1 MPKPFMPKHNS
12 FAHRTAVCAALLGT
26 ALCTAGPVFAATAQ
40 DGAAPSKPET
50 TPEVKVDHSAVDRGR
65 APGTSY
71 APLVQ
76 KVAPSVVEIT
86 VTEKAQRNPHGFSQ
100 DQLDQLRRLFGQ
112 GGGGLEG
119 PGPGEGGPFPHG
131 GGGGAPVMRG
141 LGSGVIVSPDG
152 YILTNNHVVNNAS
165 EISVALADGR
175 VFPHAKVIGADPK
188 TDIAVIKINAENLP
202 ALTFADS
209 SQISVGDV
217 VLAIGNPFGIGQTV
231 TQGIVSGKDRVTAG
245 GDQDEDFIQT
255 DAAINPG
262 NSGGALVDMDGR
274 LVGINSEIL
283 SRSGGSQGVGLAIPS
298 NLCQW
303 AMTSLVKTGHI
314 ERGFMGV
321 SIQDVTPDLA
331 KDFKLDHITGA
342 LVSDVVPGSPA
353 ERGGLKSGDVI
364 REYDNHPVKDASQF
378 KLQVA
383 ETSPG
388 SKATIGFIRDGET
401 KSVDLTVGHFPN
413 EKVAGN
419 DDGAQGGHKDALA
432 GVGVAD
438 LDQGVRTEANIPENV
453 RGALI
458 TEVAPNSPA
467 AEAGLAPGDVITEI
481 NHQPVR
487 TAQDAVNDTQKPVG
501 DQTLVKIWTN
511 RGSHYVTV
519 DESARE

>member
-1 MPKPFMPKHNS
+1 MPKPFMPKYQA
-12 FAHRTAVCAALLGT
+12 FAQRTAVCAALLGT
-26 ALCTAGPVFAATAQ
+26 AFCTAGPVFAATAE
-40 DGAAPSKPET
+40 DGANAPKAET
-50 TPEVKVDHSAVDRGR
+50 TPDVKVDHSAVDRGR
-65 APGTSY
+65 APATSY

-76 KVAPSVVEIT
+76 KVAPSVVKIE
-86 VTEKAQRNPHGFSQ
+86 VTEKAQRNPHGFSP

-112 GGGGLEG
+112 GGGNG
-119 PGPGEGGPFPHG
+119 PEEGEGSPFQRG
-131 GGGGAPVMRG
+131 GGGGEPVMHG
-141 LGSGVIVSPDG
+141 LGSGVIVSTDG

-175 VFPHAKVIGADPK
+175 IFPHAKVVGTDPK
-188 TDIAVIKINAENLP
+188 TDIAVIKINAQSLP

-209 SQISVGDV
+209 SQVSVGDI
-217 VLAIGNPFGIGQTV
+217 VLAIGNPWGIGQTV
-231 TQGIVSGKDRVTAG
+231 TQGIVSGKDRVTPNSS
-245 GDQDEDFIQT
+245 QDEDFIQT

-353 ERGGLKSGDVI
+353 EKGGLKSGDVI
-364 REYDNHPVKDASQF
+364 REYDSHPVKDASQF

-401 KSVDLTVGHFPN
+401 KSLDLTVGHFPN
-413 EKVAGN
+413 EKFASTDN
-419 DDGAQGGHKDALA
+419 GGEGRRKDALT
-432 GVGVAD
+432 GVGVAEID
-438 LDQGVRTEANIPENV
+438 PGVRTEANIPENV
-453 RGALI
+453 RGAVI

-467 AEAGLAPGDVITEI
+467 AEAGLQPGDVITEI
-481 NHQPVR
+481 NHQTVR

-501 DQTLVKIWTN
+501 DQTLVKIWTP

-519 DESARE
+519 DESASE

>member
-1 MPKPFMPKHNS
+1 MPKHNP

-26 ALCTAGPVFAATAQ
+26 ALCTAGPVFAATSEES
-40 DGAAPSKPET
+40 GSAAKPQT
-50 TPEVKVDHSAVDRGR
+50 VPEVKVDHSAVDRGR
-65 APGTSY
+65 APATSY

-112 GGGGLEG
+112 GVPEG
-119 PGPGEGGPFPHG
+119 PGPGEGGPLQRGG

-175 VFPHAKVIGADPK
+175 VFPHAKIIGTDPK
-188 TDIAVIKINAENLP
+188 TDIAVIKISAENLP

-209 SQISVGDV
+209 SQISVGDM

-245 GDQDEDFIQT
+245 GDQDEDFLQT

-303 AMTSLVKTGHI
+303 AMTSLVKTGHV

-353 ERGGLKSGDVI
+353 EKGGLKSGDVI
-364 REYDNHPVKDASQF
+364 REYDSHPVKDASQF

-388 SKATIGFIRDGET
+388 SKATVGFIRDGEN

-413 EKVAGN
+413 EKVASTDNGN
-419 DDGAQGGHKDALA
+419 QGGHKDALA

-438 LDQGVRTEANIPENV
+438 IDQGARNEANIPENV

-467 AEAGLAPGDVITEI
+467 AEAGLQPGDVITEI
-481 NHQPVR
+481 NHQTVR
-487 TAQDAVNDTQKPVG
+487 SAQDAVADTQKPVG
-501 DQTLVKIWTN
+501 DQTLVKIWVQG
-511 RGSHYVTV
+511 RSRYVTV
-519 DESARE
+519 DESASE